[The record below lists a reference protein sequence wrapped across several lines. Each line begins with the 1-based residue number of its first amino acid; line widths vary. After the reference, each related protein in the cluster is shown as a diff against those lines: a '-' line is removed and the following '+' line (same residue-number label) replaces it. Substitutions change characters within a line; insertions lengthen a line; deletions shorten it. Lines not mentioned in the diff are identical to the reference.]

1 MSAYKPTNSSGKL
14 SLFWAAQIRGPGALG
29 KVISL
34 STKIREKRP
43 AIRLSRLWERVAEL
57 ARNGHLTHEKAQ
69 SILFTDCLE
78 LLEQRVVC
86 PEESESATSLLKA
99 VEQKE
104 PQVDIR
110 RGSSSR

>member
-43 AIRLSRLWERVAEL
+43 ALRLSRSGADLQAGKQITEELQLRRDLARYEKQLRAKVAE
-57 ARNGHLTHEKAQ
+57 R
-69 SILFTDCLE
+69 
-78 LLEQRVVC
+78 
-86 PEESESATSLLKA
+86 PETLRAPTK
-99 VEQKE
+99 
-104 PQVDIR
+104 
-110 RGSSSR
+110 